1 MNLIT
6 VCTDERDIVESAD
19 KSMTWQGIIRLFAS
33 VAYFELVVLLS
44 DCFTV
49 VPKSCAYIV
58 QSTKCFVL
66 KRETRVG
73 FQPALSEVFC
83 TSKKILSTSSFASLN
98 ATSFADVLSFFRVFQ
113 KPHKDIQGYQLT
125 TVFSAKYQ
133 LTVNPIRTL
142 WKVDGDN
149 DECI

>member
-83 TSKKILSTSSFASLN
+83 TSKQVCRHPLSRPWMLP
-98 ATSFADVLSFFRVFQ
+98 LSQTYFFRVFQ

>member
-49 VPKSCAYIV
+49 VPKSLAYIV

-83 TSKKILSTSSFASLN
+83 TSKQILSTSSFASKN
-98 ATSFADVLSFFRVFQ
+98 ATFFADVLFSRIQ

-125 TVFSAKYQ
+125 NVFSAKYQ

>member
-1 MNLIT
+1 MFQSIATDDEKHYQCQNIVFIT
-6 VCTDERDIVESAD
+6 KPDHYFWNSIGEFNHCLHRWERHSWECWQKHD
-19 KSMTWQGIIRLFAS
+19 MTRDNSTFAS

-49 VPKSCAYIV
+49 VPKSWAYIV

-83 TSKKILSTSSFASLN
+83 TSKQILSTSSFASLN
-98 ATSFADVLSFFRVFQ
+98 ATFFTDVL
-113 KPHKDIQGYQLT
+113 
-125 TVFSAKYQ
+125 FSRISKAS
-133 LTVNPIRTL
+133 
-142 WKVDGDN
+142 
-149 DECI
+149 